1 MKMGRNMKLL
11 CQIGLIVW
19 VFVTAIGMLAVCPEP
34 AEAALRTRIVVLPFY
49 VEEGRDAGA
58 SDSAMHYRRMMGFIQ
73 NRLVESGFE
82 VIDPFAKDQADKE
95 YNRVME
101 TARED
106 SALACQ
112 EMCRKY
118 GVDAAY
124 IVWLRVKID
133 HTPDDYYKASAQVDG
148 SGYDSGGRSLG
159 VNLYETFKVT
169 RRDSDEAIGH
179 VEKEIGDKVGKIL
192 TQWNE
197 KRKKDEVV
205 SSSSSSSDAAGIL
218 SERISEQQQY
228 INIRLDGAT
237 EYELIEIFGKVI
249 NTAKGVT
256 QAKMYS
262 SNIVP
267 DNPQA
272 CHSEWEVEIK
282 DTEPFRLQSN
292 IMKMVKD
299 IVAADG
305 SITLK
310 GVPYR
315 YTKAE
320 VQLLRGLRTGS
331 VSSREIQFVIDRDRA
346 RHKEFSGARN

>member
-1 MKMGRNMKLL
+1 MEMGRNIKLL
-11 CQIGLIVW
+11 CKIGLFLW
-19 VFVTAIGMLAVCPEP
+19 VLVTVIGTFAVCPDS
-34 AEAALRTRIVVLPFY
+34 ADAALRTRIVVLPFY
-49 VEEGRDAGA
+49 VEEGKDAAA

-124 IVWLRVKID
+124 IVWLRVNLT
-133 HTPDDYYKASAQVDG
+133 HTPDDYYKAAAQVDG

-179 VEKEIGDKVGKIL
+179 VEKEIGEKVGKIL

-197 KRKKDEVV
+197 NRKKDDVV
-205 SSSSSSSDAAGIL
+205 SSSSASPDAAGIL

-237 EYELIEIFGKVI
+237 EYELIEVFGKVI
-249 NTAKGVT
+249 NSVRGVT

-292 IMKMVKD
+292 IMKMVND
-299 IVAADG
+299 IVDADG

-315 YTKAE
+315 YTKDE
-320 VQLLRGLRTGS
+320 VQLLKGLRTGS
-331 VSSREIQFVIDRDRA
+331 VSTREIQFVIDRDRA
-346 RHKEFSGARN
+346 RHKEFSESR